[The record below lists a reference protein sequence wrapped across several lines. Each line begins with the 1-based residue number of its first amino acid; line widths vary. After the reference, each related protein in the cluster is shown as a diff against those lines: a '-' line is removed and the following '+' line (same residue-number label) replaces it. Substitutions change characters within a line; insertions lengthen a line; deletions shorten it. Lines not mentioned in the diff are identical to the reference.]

1 VMFGSTP
8 PLDQLRRSY
17 GMSAL
22 PDHLTTPAIDEF
34 GHAITKP
41 LTDATVDDIA
51 LAVVALNDE
60 ASALYLKVDALR
72 RLHDRARRAGGLGSE
87 RAVEAALRIEEGGR

>member
-1 VMFGSTP
+1 VMFGSTK
-8 PLDQLRRSY
+8 PLDQLRQCY

-22 PDHLTTPAIDEF
+22 PDAITTTTLDEF
-34 GHAITKP
+34 GHAVTKP
-41 LTDATVDDIA
+41 LTDAAVDDIA
-51 LAVVALNDE
+51 LAIVALNDE

>member
-1 VMFGSTP
+1 MFTPKPP
-8 PLDQLRRSY
+8 PLDQLRQCY

-22 PDHLTTPAIDEF
+22 PDTITTMTLDEF
-34 GHAITKP
+34 GHAVAKR

-51 LAVVALNDE
+51 LAIVALNDE
-60 ASALYLKVDALR
+60 ASALHIKVDALR

-87 RAVEAALRIEEGGR
+87 RAVEAALRIEEGDR